1 MKKLMIAAA
10 IALTAVCSQAY
21 TVKWNWGS
29 TLSDGWNG
37 GDNAQDGTMY
47 IYNLNSADVTRQAV
61 LDAFLADGTL
71 GDVAYMSSY
80 TTSDGTMGSLKAKKL
95 ADDSSKFGPVR
106 NEGAVDY
113 ADYFY
118 AMVVTDTDNNKHL
131 YISEKFDT
139 AISTSQNTTLSG
151 DIADSSMINFGELD
165 KVQTGGGWYAQS
177 VPEPTSGLLLLLGVA
192 GLALRRRR
200 A

>member
-1 MKKLMIAAA
+1 MAAA
-10 IALTAVCSQAY
+10 LEAVA
-21 TVKWNWGS
+21 
-29 TLSDGWNG
+29 
-37 GDNAQDGTMY
+37 
-47 IYNLNSADVTRQAV
+47 
-61 LDAFLADGTL
+61 
-71 GDVAYMSSY
+71 
-80 TTSDGTMGSLKAKKL
+80 
-95 ADDSSKFGPVR
+95 
-106 NEGAVDY
+106 
-113 ADYFY
+113 
-118 AMVVTDTDNNKHL
+118 
-131 YISEKFDT
+131 SEKFDT